1 MVKKAIGNRHE
12 ARERKEK
19 ERCRVGFWA
28 VRGRG
33 REEGGPV
40 GRGGC
45 ERCEGRTEG
54 SGAGEG
60 KRGGRIKPTL
70 AILMLAGRWGRRG

>member
-28 VRGRG
+28 VRGQG
-33 REEGGPV
+33 RKEEVKGGDFV
-40 GRGGC
+40 DFLD
-45 ERCEGRTEG
+45 
-54 SGAGEG
+54 GA
-60 KRGGRIKPTL
+60 
-70 AILMLAGRWGRRG
+70 W